1 MSRTPTKIEKL
12 GTKAEMLV
20 WQGKAADKGY
30 RRIADDVNEAYADEE
45 VSHMAVKN
53 YIENAWD
60 ERKAE
65 LGVENLKEIRKQEF
79 EQVLDTASQLE
90 KLNGKLQEAI
100 ETLDPNDRTDMGML
114 NNLAKEV
121 RQQIKLHEELLN
133 NMTQP
138 KIEADNVEVN
148 KTQIAMKVVNK
159 LNDLEEEGI
168 IEIKKPEKLA
178 QKV

>member
-12 GTKAEMLV
+12 GEKAEMLV
-20 WQGKAADKGY
+20 WQGKAAEKGY
-30 RRIADDVNEAYADEE
+30 RRIADDINEVHPNDS

-60 ERKAE
+60 QRKAE

-90 KLNGKLQEAI
+90 KINENLQEAI
-100 ETLDPNDRTDMGML
+100 DTLDPQDRTDMGML

-121 RQQIKLHEELLN
+121 RQQISLHEELLN
-133 NMTQP
+133 NITQP
-138 KIEADNVEVN
+138 QTNIENVEVN

-159 LNDLEEEGI
+159 LNELEDDGI
-168 IEIKKPEKLA
+168 IEIKKPEKLT